1 MHEADG
7 QRPKKLVEAQL
18 LERPLKDISR
28 SLIGLDADRG
38 IQMHVDLRAVSVNMF
53 MGDAIVLMEMR
64 MDESAIRVAWGVAMR
79 DALRNAGQ
87 VQDAEQDQ
95 HQADG
100 QLHGET
106 DARRNDDVEQDNDGA
121 DAEDSNGVARPRE
134 RR

>member
-1 MHEADG
+1 MHEADR
-7 QRPKKLVEAQL
+7 QRPQKLIESQL

-28 SLIGLDADRG
+28 PLICLDTDRG
-38 IQMHVDLRAVSVNMF
+38 IQMHVDLWAMAVNMF
-53 MGDAIVLMEMR
+53 VGDAIVLMEMR
-64 MDESAIRVAWGVAMR
+64 VHDTAIQVARSVAMR

-106 DARRNDDVEQDNDGA
+106 NARRNDDVEQDDGGA
-121 DAEDSNGVARPRE
+121 DAEDSNGVTDAP
-134 RR
+134 